1 VVKVGR
7 KGSRSKEEESG
18 VENRRQKGNGKK

>member
-7 KGSRSKEEESG
+7 KGSRSKEEESI
-18 VENRRQKGNGKK
+18 VENRRQKGNRKK